1 MPKIYAHRGA
11 SAHAPENTIKAFQ
24 LALDHGADGVE
35 LDVTLSKDGEIVV
48 IHDDNVDRTTDGSGA
63 VTSMTLAELQAL
75 DAGEGEKIPT
85 LNEVFE
91 RFGKKL
97 LINIELKNMRGF
109 SSLLPDKVA
118 ALIQAYGLVDFV
130 LISSFNPFYL
140 QRFRR
145 LCPEASLG
153 ILTLP
158 KMANLW
164 FWRFFQHDALHPY
177 YKDVDQTLVDKTH
190 RYNRQVNTW
199 TVDNAGEI
207 QRLAGLQ
214 VDGIITNDPLQT
226 RHILE
231 TAL

>member
-1 MPKIYAHRGA
+1 
-11 SAHAPENTIKAFQ
+11 
-24 LALDHGADGVE
+24 
-35 LDVTLSKDGEIVV
+35 
-48 IHDDNVDRTTDGSGA
+48 
-63 VTSMTLAELQAL
+63 MTLAELQAL

-177 YKDVDQTLVDKTH
+177 YKDVNQILVDKTH

-226 RHILE
+226 RQILE
-231 TAL
+231 SAL